1 MPGPVGAAA
10 VAVLLGAAGALAGSG
25 FEEVFTDG
33 ISSGWVQSVDPMYSG
48 RVAEPNVGK
57 GAPPAPSLRSPGGGR
72 PPCAVAS
79 SVAPPSRW
87 GGGGA
92 LPRPPGGGD
101 LGPS

>member
-57 GAPPAPSLRSPGGGR
+57 GAPPAPSLRPPGGEGR

-79 SVAPPSRW
+79 SAAPPSRW

-92 LPRPPGGGD
+92 LPRPPSGD